1 MRRTVALLA
10 VMAAALVVASG
21 LALAQTLPEERS
33 IPEARSIP
41 SGTQPAAGEA
51 IPGEY
56 IVVLGNQPAGG
67 GPEVRAADV
76 ARQMASRYA
85 GLEVKQTYEH
95 ALDGF
100 AARIPKE
107 RLDEVKADPRVRFV
121 SENREV
127 RATFRQFL
135 PEGVDRIEADRSSTR
150 AGNGAGRVGVGIAVI
165 DTGVD
170 RHPDLNVAGGK
181 DCTSSGGFDDDNGHG
196 THVAGTAA
204 ARDNAFG
211 VVGVA
216 PGAPIYAVRVL
227 GERGFG
233 TSAGVVCGIDW
244 VTAHPGRIEV
254 ANMSLGGR
262 GFDDESCGTEN
273 SDATHYA
280 ICRSVDEGITYV
292 VAAGN
297 EKADFKNA
305 APAAYDEVLTVTAM
319 TDYNGEPGGGG
330 RPAYDPC
337 KRYPKRFNDKDDR
350 VSTSFSNFTTPDSP
364 DANHTIAAP
373 GVCVASTY
381 EDGGYAL
388 LSGTS
393 MASPHVAGTAA
404 LYKARNPD
412 ASPQRVIDALRAE
425 AKQQPPSYGFK
436 GDPRH
441 PINKHY
447 YGYLVHA
454 GDF

>member
-1 MRRTVALLA
+1 MRRTVVLLA

-21 LALAQTLPEERS
+21 LALAQTVPEARSIPEERS
-33 IPEARSIP
+33 IPQ
-41 SGTQPAAGEA
+41 GTQPAPGEA

-56 IVVLGNQPAGG
+56 IVVLEDQPAGG

-76 ARQMASRYA
+76 ARQMASRHA

-95 ALDGF
+95 ALNGF
-100 AARIPKE
+100 AARIPQE
-107 RLDEVKADPRVRFV
+107 RLDEVKADPRVRFI
-121 SENREV
+121 SKNRVV

-150 AGNGAGRVGVGIAVI
+150 AGNGSGSVGVGIAVL

-170 RHPDLNVAGGK
+170 RHPDLNLAGGQ
-181 DCTSSGGFDDDNGHG
+181 DCTHSGGFDDDDGHG

-204 ARDNAFG
+204 AKDNAFG

-216 PGAPIYAVRVL
+216 PGAPIYSVRVL
-227 GERGFG
+227 NERGFG

-244 VTAHPGRIEV
+244 VTAHPGRIDV

-297 EKADFKNA
+297 QKANFRNA
-305 APAAYDEVLTVTAM
+305 SPAAYDEVLTVTAM

-330 RPAYDPC
+330 RPAYEPC
-337 KRYPKRFNDKDDR
+337 ERYPKRFNLRDDKAA
-350 VSTSFSNFTTPDSP
+350 TLFSNFTAPDST
-364 DANHTIAAP
+364 DAGHTIAAP

-381 EDGGYAL
+381 KDRGYAL

-404 LYKARNPD
+404 LYKADHPN
-412 ASPQRVIDALRAE
+412 ASPQQVIDALRAE
-425 AKQQPPSYGFK
+425 ARAQPPSYGFR

-441 PINKHY
+441 PIDKHY